1 MVSEVCAGL
10 ERPKGVTYKRRKE
23 RRDHPMQIV

>member
-1 MVSEVCAGL
+1 MVSEVYSGL

-23 RRDHPMQIV
+23 RRDHPMQIA